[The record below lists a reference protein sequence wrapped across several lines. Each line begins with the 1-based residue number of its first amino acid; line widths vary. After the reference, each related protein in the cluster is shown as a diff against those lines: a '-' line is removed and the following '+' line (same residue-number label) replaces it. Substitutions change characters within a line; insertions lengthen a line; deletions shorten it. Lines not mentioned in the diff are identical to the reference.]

1 VLKLLVLPA
10 TGLLAMK
17 LLGVAGVPRTVGILL
32 LAAPTAVASTSIA
45 QELGGDLDL
54 AGACVMAS
62 SLFAFPA
69 YILWGLLLG

>member
-1 VLKLLVLPA
+1 
-10 TGLLAMK
+10 
-17 LLGVAGVPRTVGILL
+17 VAILL

-62 SLFAFPA
+62 SVAAFPA
-69 YILWGLLLG
+69 YLAWGLLLARISA